1 MCYNRLKGGPYM
13 SKVKLADIAKEAGVS
28 IATVS
33 YVLNNKQNQKI
44 NEKTKKHILQIASLL
59 GYTKNTYASALANGK
74 SNHIGIYVGQY
85 SFALLNSEL
94 LLFLNRLVET
104 LKLNGYE
111 TVLLSN
117 NSYAK
122 TIGFVDAILC
132 VALSDEDFKTI
143 CKNSIIPVIAVNTKS
158 HEQWIFE
165 ISSYYLNIKERYFLD
180 EPYTL
185 ITYQY
190 HSDAISSEI
199 KKNNENTIFIS
210 NFSQI
215 DALKDKIK
223 TTKVLVS
230 GNELYDYI
238 KSIGISAIKYQI
250 ESNPMI
256 NKIMDCLKMSIEH
269 SDVDIHVFKF

>member
-1 MCYNRLKGGPYM
+1 M

-44 NEKTKKHILQIASLL
+44 NEKTKKQILQIASLL

-111 TVLLSN
+111 AVLLSN
-117 NSYAK
+117 NTYAK

-143 CKNSIIPVIAVNTKS
+143 CKNSIIPVIAVNSKS
-158 HEQWIFE
+158 PEPWIFE
-165 ISSYYLNIKERYFLD
+165 VSSYYLDIKERYFLN

-185 ITYQY
+185 ITYQC
-190 HSDAISSEI
+190 HSNTISSEI
-199 KKNNENTIFIS
+199 KKANENTIFIS
-210 NFSQI
+210 NFAQI

-223 TTKVLVS
+223 TSKILVA
-230 GNELYDYI
+230 GNELYDFI
-238 KSIGISAIKYQI
+238 KSIGISAIKYHI
-250 ESNPMI
+250 ESYPII
-256 NKIMDCLKMSIEH
+256 NKIMDCLKMAIEH
-269 SDVDIHVFKF
+269 SDVETHIFKF